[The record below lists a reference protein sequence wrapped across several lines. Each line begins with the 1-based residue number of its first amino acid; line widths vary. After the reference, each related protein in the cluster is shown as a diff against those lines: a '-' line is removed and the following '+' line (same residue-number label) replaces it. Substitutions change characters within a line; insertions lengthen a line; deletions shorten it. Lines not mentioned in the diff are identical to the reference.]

1 MFERLLP
8 NKICRKFMTEMGKEL
23 EESMLNDNWLKS
35 QHTLTHEASRTELWI
50 ANDYAYL
57 RLYRVGRNSNENQL
71 RGLLNRFDRC
81 VIWRAYQQRLKVM
94 YRKEADAL
102 VNEALNTLRLG
113 RIKER
118 GNV

>member
-8 NKICRKFMTEMGKEL
+8 NNFCRKFMTEMGKEL
-23 EESMLNDNWLKS
+23 EESMLDDNWAKN

-50 ANDYAYL
+50 ANDYAYF
-57 RLYRVGRNSNENQL
+57 RLYRVGNNSHENQL

-94 YRKEADAL
+94 YRKEADKL

>member
-23 EESMLNDNWLKS
+23 EESMLNDKWTKS
-35 QHTLTHEASRTELWI
+35 QHALSHSASRTELWI
-50 ANDYAYL
+50 ANDYEYF
-57 RLYRVGRNSNENQL
+57 RLYRVGNTSDENKL
-71 RGLLNRFDRC
+71 SGLLNRFDRC
-81 VIWRAYQQRLKVM
+81 VIWRAYQIRLKAI
-94 YRKEADAL
+94 YRQEADAL